1 MDTKIIVYGAEWCG
15 FCHAARRYL
24 DDRGV
29 KYDYRDVEHDANDM
43 RYDHHR
49 LRPPAH
55 RPDAKR
61 QKTGQIT
68 MAGSRRD
75 SPLHPDAYGYG
86 LLFTL
91 LLIAVLYIIELVTG

>member
-1 MDTKIIVYGAEWCG
+1 
-15 FCHAARRYL
+15 
-24 DDRGV
+24 
-29 KYDYRDVEHDANDM
+29 
-43 RYDHHR
+43 
-49 LRPPAH
+49 
-55 RPDAKR
+55 
-61 QKTGQIT
+61 